1 MRALLNVDVARH
13 LGIVLLKPGSELIKL
28 FGKGRVLVEM
38 PPAHMDSV
46 PSGRLPDARQPLR
59 EDSELLSFFLNE
71 RVIKAAGGINAL
83 ELWLER
89 KVKHCQWTHSIYHH
103 HELVTFRHDPGA
115 IRACWHCDNEL
126 RNQTAQTLD
135 KLVALNVADW
145 IINTVL
151 IYLGY
156 NSERMLSLAELCWW
170 AVCKGVGSEISE
182 EMARRSL
189 RMKKEEFKSVYRESE
204 LVPSVQATS
213 ILTERLNGADV
224 PIPGQSAAAPTAVQ
238 LSPAKPVLDVIVDS
252 EAPATFFA
260 RPKRIR
266 WVSPDFLTWVKT
278 QPCMCCG
285 QPADDAHHLIG
296 WGQGGVGT
304 KAHDIFTIPLCRK
317 HHRQL
322 HEDPLAFERE
332 HSTQP
337 VLIIKLLD
345 RAYALGV
352 LA

>member
-13 LGIVLLKPGSELIKL
+13 LGVVLLKPGSELMRL

-38 PPAHMDSV
+38 PPSEMDSL

-59 EDSELLSFFLNE
+59 DDTELRPFFQNE
-71 RVIKAAGGINAL
+71 RVLKAAGGINAM
-83 ELWLER
+83 EEWLER
-89 KVKHCQWTHSIYHH
+89 SVKHCQWPHSIYHH
-103 HELVTFRHDPGA
+103 PELVNFRHEPGV

-126 RNQTAQTLD
+126 RNQAVQSLDTL
-135 KLVALNVADW
+135 VVSNVTDW
-145 IINTVL
+145 IIDTAL
-151 IYLGY
+151 GYLGY
-156 NSERMLSLAELCWW
+156 NHERMLSLAELCWW
-170 AVCKGVGSEISE
+170 AVSVGVSGEITE

-189 RMKKEEFKSVYRESE
+189 KLKGEGFKSVYRESDI
-204 LVPSVQATS
+204 VPSVPATS
-213 ILTERLNGADV
+213 ILAQRVTTL
-224 PIPGQSAAAPTAVQ
+224 PPKSAPPES
-238 LSPAKPVLDVIVDS
+238 SPVLPKPVVDVLVDS

-266 WVSPDFLTWVKT
+266 WESHHFLAWVKT
-278 QPCMCCG
+278 QPCICCG

-296 WGQGGVGT
+296 WGQGGIGT

-322 HEDPLAFERE
+322 HHDPLSFERE
-332 HSTQP
+332 YGTQP
-337 VLIIKLLD
+337 ALIIKLLD

>member
-13 LGIVLLKPGSELIKL
+13 LGVVLLKPGSELMRL

-38 PPAHMDSV
+38 PPSEMDSL

-59 EDSELLSFFLNE
+59 DDTELRPFFQNE
-71 RVIKAAGGINAL
+71 RVLKAAGGINAM
-83 ELWLER
+83 EEWLER
-89 KVKHCQWTHSIYHH
+89 SVKHCQWPHSIYHH
-103 HELVTFRHDPGA
+103 PELVNFRHEPGV

-126 RNQTAQTLD
+126 RNQAMQSLD
-135 KLVALNVADW
+135 MLVVLNVTDW
-145 IINTVL
+145 IIDTAL
-151 IYLGY
+151 RYLGY
-156 NSERMLSLAELCWW
+156 NHERMLSLAELCWW
-170 AVCKGVGSEISE
+170 AVSVGVGGEITE

-189 RMKKEEFKSVYRESE
+189 KLKDEGFKSVYRESDI
-204 LVPSVQATS
+204 VPSVPASS
-213 ILTERLNGADV
+213 ILAQRVTTL
-224 PIPGQSAAAPTAVQ
+224 PPKSAPPES
-238 LSPAKPVLDVIVDS
+238 SPVLPKPVVDVLVDS

-266 WVSPDFLTWVKT
+266 WESPHFLAWVKT
-278 QPCMCCG
+278 QPCICCG

-296 WGQGGVGT
+296 WGQGGIGT

-322 HEDPLAFERE
+322 HHDPLSFERE
-332 HSTQP
+332 YGTQP
-337 VLIIKLLD
+337 ALIIKLLD

-352 LA
+352 LS

>member
-1 MRALLNVDVARH
+1 MRALLTPEVVPR
-13 LGIVLLKPGSELIKL
+13 LGVVLFKPGKELMRL
-28 FGKGRVLVEM
+28 FRNGRVLIESEPKSMAGLEAGAV
-38 PPAHMDSV
+38 
-46 PSGRLPDARQPLR
+46 PDARQPLR
-59 EDSELLSFFLNE
+59 EDSELLPFFLNE
-71 RVIKAAGGINAL
+71 RVINAAGGINAL

-89 KVKHCQWTHSIYHH
+89 TDQHCQWPHSIYHH
-103 HELVTFRHDPGA
+103 HELVTFRHAPGA

-135 KLVALNVADW
+135 KLVVLNVADW
-145 IINTVL
+145 IISTVL

-189 RMKKEEFKSVYRESE
+189 RMKREGFKSVYRESE
-204 LVPSVQATS
+204 LVPTVQATS
-213 ILTERLNGADV
+213 ILTERLNSVVV
-224 PIPGQSAAAPTAVQ
+224 PAPDFPAATPAVPEPAPV
-238 LSPAKPVLDVIVDS
+238 KPVVGVIVDS

-332 HSTQP
+332 HGTQP

>member
-13 LGIVLLKPGSELIKL
+13 LGVVLLKPGSELMRL

-38 PPAHMDSV
+38 PPEHMDSI

-59 EDSELLSFFLNE
+59 DDSELMPFFLNE
-71 RVIKAAGGINAL
+71 RVINAAGGINAL
-83 ELWLER
+83 ELWLKR
-89 KVKHCQWTHSIYHH
+89 TVKHCQWPHSIYHH
-103 HELVTFRHDPGA
+103 PELVTFRHEPGA

-126 RNQTAQTLD
+126 RNQTEQTLD
-135 KLVALNVADW
+135 RLVALNVADW
-145 IINTVL
+145 IIHSALV
-151 IYLGY
+151 YLGY
-156 NSERMLSLAELCWW
+156 NRERMLSLAELCWW
-170 AVCKGVGSEISE
+170 AVCMGIGSEITE

-189 RMKKEEFKSVYRESE
+189 KMKKEEFKSVYRESE
-204 LVPSVQATS
+204 LVPQAQPTS
-213 ILTERLNGADV
+213 ILAERLKGVDV
-224 PIPGQSAAAPTAVQ
+224 PAPGEPAAQPA
-238 LSPAKPVLDVIVDS
+238 SAKPVVGVIVDS

-266 WVSPDFLTWVKT
+266 WVSPQFLVWVKN
-278 QPCMCCG
+278 QPCLCCG

-322 HEDPLAFERE
+322 HENPQAFEHE
-332 HSTQP
+332 YGTQP
-337 VLIIKLLD
+337 VLIIRLLD

>member
-13 LGIVLLKPGSELIKL
+13 LGVVLLKPGSELMRL

-38 PPAHMDSV
+38 PPSEMDSL

-59 EDSELLSFFLNE
+59 DDTELRPFFQNE
-71 RVIKAAGGINAL
+71 RVLKAAGGINAM
-83 ELWLER
+83 EEWLER
-89 KVKHCQWTHSIYHH
+89 SVKHCQWPHSIYHH
-103 HELVTFRHDPGA
+103 PELVNFRHEPGV

-126 RNQTAQTLD
+126 RNQAMQSLD
-135 KLVALNVADW
+135 MLVVLNVTDW
-145 IINTVL
+145 IIDTAL
-151 IYLGY
+151 RYLGY
-156 NSERMLSLAELCWW
+156 NHERMLSLAELCWW
-170 AVCKGVGSEISE
+170 AVSVGVGGEITE

-189 RMKKEEFKSVYRESE
+189 KLKDEGFKSVYRESDI
-204 LVPSVQATS
+204 VPSVPATS
-213 ILTERLNGADV
+213 ILAQRVTTL
-224 PIPGQSAAAPTAVQ
+224 PPKSAPPES
-238 LSPAKPVLDVIVDS
+238 SPVLPKPVVDVLVDS

-266 WVSPDFLTWVKT
+266 WESPHFLAWVKT
-278 QPCMCCG
+278 QPCICCG

-296 WGQGGVGT
+296 WGQGGIGT

-322 HEDPLAFERE
+322 HHDPLSFERE
-332 HSTQP
+332 YGTQP
-337 VLIIKLLD
+337 ALIIKLLD

-352 LA
+352 LS

>member
-13 LGIVLLKPGSELIKL
+13 LGVVLLKPGSELMRL

-38 PPAHMDSV
+38 PPSEMDSL

-59 EDSELLSFFLNE
+59 DDTELRPFFQNE
-71 RVIKAAGGINAL
+71 RVLKAAGGINAM
-83 ELWLER
+83 EEWLER
-89 KVKHCQWTHSIYHH
+89 SVKHCQWPHSIYHH
-103 HELVTFRHDPGA
+103 PELVNFRHEPGV

-126 RNQTAQTLD
+126 RNQAVQSLDTL
-135 KLVALNVADW
+135 VVSNVTDW
-145 IINTVL
+145 IIDTAL
-151 IYLGY
+151 GYLGY
-156 NSERMLSLAELCWW
+156 NHERMLSLAELCWW
-170 AVCKGVGSEISE
+170 AVSVGVGGEITE

-189 RMKKEEFKSVYRESE
+189 KLKDEGFKSVYRESDI
-204 LVPSVQATS
+204 VPSVPATS
-213 ILTERLNGADV
+213 ILAQRVTTL
-224 PIPGQSAAAPTAVQ
+224 PPKSAPPES
-238 LSPAKPVLDVIVDS
+238 SPVLPKPVVDVLVDS

-266 WVSPDFLTWVKT
+266 WESPHFLAWVKT
-278 QPCMCCG
+278 QPCICCG

-296 WGQGGVGT
+296 WGQGGIGT

-322 HEDPLAFERE
+322 HHDPLSFERE
-332 HSTQP
+332 YGTQP
-337 VLIIKLLD
+337 ALIIKLLD

>member
-1 MRALLNVDVARH
+1 MRALLNVDMARH

-59 EDSELLSFFLNE
+59 EDSELIPFFLNE
-71 RVIKAAGGINAL
+71 RVINAAGGINAL

-89 KVKHCQWTHSIYHH
+89 TVQHCQWPHSIYHH
-103 HELVTFRHDPGA
+103 HELVTFRHEPGA

-170 AVCKGVGSEISE
+170 AVCKGIGSEISE

-189 RMKKEEFKSVYRESE
+189 RMKRRSS
-204 LVPSVQATS
+204 
-213 ILTERLNGADV
+213 N
-224 PIPGQSAAAPTAVQ
+224 
-238 LSPAKPVLDVIVDS
+238 LSTGKASWFLQFRPPA
-252 EAPATFFA
+252 F
-260 RPKRIR
+260 
-266 WVSPDFLTWVKT
+266 
-278 QPCMCCG
+278 
-285 QPADDAHHLIG
+285 
-296 WGQGGVGT
+296 
-304 KAHDIFTIPLCRK
+304 
-317 HHRQL
+317 
-322 HEDPLAFERE
+322 
-332 HSTQP
+332 
-337 VLIIKLLD
+337 
-345 RAYALGV
+345 
-352 LA
+352 

>member
-13 LGIVLLKPGSELIKL
+13 LGVVLLKPGSELMRL

-38 PPAHMDSV
+38 PTAEMDSL

-59 EDSELLSFFLNE
+59 EDTELSPFFLNE
-71 RVIKAAGGINAL
+71 RVFKAAGGINAM
-83 ELWLER
+83 EKWLER
-89 KVKHCQWTHSIYHH
+89 SVKHCQWPHSIYHH
-103 HELVTFRHDPGA
+103 PELVNFRHEPGV
-115 IRACWHCDNEL
+115 IRTCWHCDNEL
-126 RNQTAQTLD
+126 RNQTVQSLD
-135 KLVALNVADW
+135 KLVASNVTDW
-145 IINTVL
+145 IIDTAL
-151 IYLGY
+151 GYLGY
-156 NSERMLSLAELCWW
+156 NHERMLSLAELCWW
-170 AVCKGVGSEISE
+170 AVSVGVGGEITE

-189 RMKKEEFKSVYRESE
+189 KLKDEGFKSVYRESDI
-204 LVPSVQATS
+204 VPSVPATS
-213 ILTERLNGADV
+213 ILAQRVTTL
-224 PIPGQSAAAPTAVQ
+224 PPPPTAPQ
-238 LSPAKPVLDVIVDS
+238 LSPAQPKPVVSVLVDS

-266 WVSPDFLTWVKT
+266 WESPHFLVWVKT

-304 KAHDIFTIPLCRK
+304 KAHDIFIIPLCRR

-322 HEDPLAFERE
+322 HHDPLSFERE
-332 HSTQP
+332 YGTQP
-337 VLIIKLLD
+337 ALIIKLLD

>member
-1 MRALLNVDVARH
+1 MRALLNVDIARH
-13 LGIVLLKPGSELIKL
+13 LGVVLLKPGSELMRI

-38 PPAHMDSV
+38 PPAEMDSM

-59 EDSELLSFFLNE
+59 DDAGIRPFFLNE
-71 RVIKAAGGINAL
+71 RVIKAAGGISTM
-83 ELWLER
+83 ELWLDR
-89 KVKHCQWTHSIYHH
+89 FIGHCQWPHSNYHH
-103 HELVTFRHDPGA
+103 PELVNFRHEPGA

-126 RNQTAQTLD
+126 RNQTVQTLD
-135 KLVALNVADW
+135 ILVGLNMADW
-145 IINTVL
+145 IIDTALV
-151 IYLGY
+151 YLGY
-156 NSERMLSLAELCWW
+156 NKERMLSLAELCWW
-170 AVCKGVGSEISE
+170 AVSVGIGGEITE

-189 RMKKEEFKSVYRESE
+189 KLKDEGFKPVYRESDI
-204 LVPSVQATS
+204 VPSIPSTS
-213 ILTERLNGADV
+213 MLKERMDLMPPD
-224 PIPGQSAAAPTAVQ
+224 PKAPPELPQ
-238 LSPAKPVLDVIVDS
+238 ERPASVLGVLVDP
-252 EAPATFFA
+252 EAPSTFFA

-266 WVSPDFLTWVKT
+266 WESPNFLAWVKT

-322 HEDPLAFERE
+322 HHDPLSFERE
-332 HSTQP
+332 YGTQP
-337 VLIIKLLD
+337 ALIIKLLD

>member
-1 MRALLNVDVARH
+1 MRALLNVDIARH
-13 LGIVLLKPGSELIKL
+13 LGIVLLKPGSELMRI

-38 PPAHMDSV
+38 PPAEMDSM
-46 PSGRLPDARQPLR
+46 PSGCVPDARQPLA
-59 EDSELLSFFLNE
+59 EDSSLHVFFSDE
-71 RVIKAAGGINAL
+71 RVILAAGGLPAL
-83 ELWLER
+83 ERWLLLR
-89 KVKHCQWTHSIYHH
+89 VKKCQYPHSEYHH
-103 HELVTFRHDPGA
+103 NEMVTMRHPPGA
-115 IRACWHCDNEL
+115 LLVCWHCDNKLREQATPEL
-126 RNQTAQTLD
+126 G
-135 KLVALNVADW
+135 ALALRNVADW
-145 IINTVL
+145 VIDTVL
-151 IYLGY
+151 IGLGY
-156 NSERMLSLAELCWW
+156 NKERSLSIAELCWW
-170 AVCKGVGSEISE
+170 AVQSGIADAITETLAQRG
-182 EMARRSL
+182 L
-189 RMKKEEFKSVYRESE
+189 RLPDEPFLSVYKESDI
-204 LVPSVQATS
+204 VPSIPATS
-213 ILTERLNGADV
+213 ILAERVTSLPPA
-224 PIPGQSAAAPTAVQ
+224 STA
-238 LSPAKPVLDVIVDS
+238 LTPSPPRPVLSVKVVP

-266 WVSPDFLTWVKT
+266 WESLHFLAWVKT

-322 HEDPLAFERE
+322 HENPRAFERE
-332 HSTQP
+332 YGTQP

>member
-1 MRALLNVDVARH
+1 MRALLNVDIARH
-13 LGIVLLKPGSELIKL
+13 LGVVLLKPGSELMML

-38 PPAHMDSV
+38 PPADLDSM

-59 EDSELLSFFLNE
+59 DDTGVRPFFLNE
-71 RVIKAAGGINAL
+71 RVIKAAGGINAM

-89 KVKHCQWTHSIYHH
+89 EVQRCQWPHSTYHH
-103 HELVTFRHDPGA
+103 PELVNFRHDPGA
-115 IRACWHCDNEL
+115 IRACWHCDNDL
-126 RNQTAQTLD
+126 RNQTMQTLD
-135 KLVALNVADW
+135 DLVSLNMADW
-145 IINTVL
+145 IIGTAL
-151 IYLGY
+151 SYLGY
-156 NSERMLSLAELCWW
+156 NKERMLSLAELCWW
-170 AVCKGVGSEISE
+170 AVSTGVGSEITE
-182 EMARRSL
+182 AMARRSL
-189 RMKKEEFKSVYRESE
+189 KLKDEEFKSVYRESD
-204 LVPSVQATS
+204 LSPSVPATS
-213 ILTERLNGADV
+213 ILTERL
-224 PIPGQSAAAPTAVQ
+224 TA
-238 LSPAKPVLDVIVDS
+238 LPEISPALAPEASEPIVGVLVDP

-266 WVSPDFLTWVKT
+266 WESPNFIAWVKT

-304 KAHDIFTIPLCRK
+304 KAHDIFTLPLCRK

-322 HEDPLAFERE
+322 HHDPLSFERE
-332 HSTQP
+332 YGTQP
-337 VLIIKLLD
+337 ALIIKLLD